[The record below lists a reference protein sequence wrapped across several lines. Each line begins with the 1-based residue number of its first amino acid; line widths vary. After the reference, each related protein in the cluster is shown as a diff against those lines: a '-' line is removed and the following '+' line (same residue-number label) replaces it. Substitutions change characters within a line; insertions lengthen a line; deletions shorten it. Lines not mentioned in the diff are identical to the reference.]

1 MQGLYDTIVARRD
14 LHRSLVGLDLADRV
28 KLLNSGAGL
37 DKPLNDFTL
46 LDTCIFIRILMF

>member
-46 LDTCIFIRILMF
+46 LDTCIFIRILIF